1 MTTAQRTALAALLVR
16 RRTKQGMSIRGVA
29 SAAGVDAATVL
40 KLEQGRIEQPKAA
53 KLQSIGKV
61 LGIPAAEL
69 YGVVGWLPPAELPAF
84 RPYLR
89 SKYRDLP
96 PEAVQEIE
104 SVFDRVA
111 RDYGLQGPQDG
122 EDERP

>member
-1 MTTAQRTALAALLVR
+1 MTPSQCDELAELLTSRRKAQGL
-16 RRTKQGMSIRGVA
+16 SIRGVA

-40 KLEQGRIEQPKAA
+40 SLEQGRIEQPKAA
-53 KLQSIGKV
+53 KLRAIGGA

-69 YGVVGWLPPAELPAF
+69 YAVVGWLPGAELPAF

-89 SKYRDLP
+89 SKYQELP
-96 PEAVQEIE
+96 EEAVTEIE
-104 SVFDRVA
+104 AVFDRLA
-111 RDYGLQGPQDG
+111 RDYGVHGPQDG

>member
-1 MTTAQRTALAALLVR
+1 MTLAQRTALAELLVS
-16 RRTKQGMSIRGVA
+16 RRTAKSLSIRGVA
-29 SAAGVDAATVL
+29 SAAGVDVTTVFN
-40 KLEQGRIEQPKAA
+40 LEQGRVEQPKAA
-53 KLQSIGKV
+53 KLQAIGGV
-61 LGIPAAEL
+61 LGIPAADL
-69 YGVVGWLPPAELPAF
+69 YAVVGWLPPAELPAF

-96 PEAVQEIE
+96 PEAVKEIE